1 MFQMYFDSVENP
13 KIFVYFCIKSSDKGP
28 TDQGERPLLN
38 ESQESSS
45 WRIALRHDEHVGC
58 KAQWI
63 TENSGVIKLAPSDL
77 CLLFCE
83 DVVGTQQSR
92 CPLKVQEHPAFN

>member
-1 MFQMYFDSVENP
+1 MIIFDDNDDNSFNMFQMYFDSVENP

-58 KAQWI
+58 KAQ
-63 TENSGVIKLAPSDL
+63 
-77 CLLFCE
+77 
-83 DVVGTQQSR
+83 
-92 CPLKVQEHPAFN
+92 